1 MLLCLPPGLSAH
13 VLNPKCCSG
22 ALVINLSTPP
32 LPWWLNLKLAMWGD
46 GKGANAT
53 VGMNHHSNFLFG
65 TDSSQNIT
73 HISALGDD
81 YRCCARRLGV
91 FFLF

>member
-1 MLLCLPPGLSAH
+1 MVVELEVGN
-13 VLNPKCCSG
+13 V
-22 ALVINLSTPP
+22 
-32 LPWWLNLKLAMWGD
+32 GD

-53 VGMNHHSNFLFG
+53 VGMNHHSSFLFG

-81 YRCCARRLGV
+81 
-91 FFLF
+91 